1 MHRKPRPLQL
11 CSAGLQTGSDLPSFQ
26 DSDSGNTAPADTD
39 PRSRTRG
46 AARGRLGLPL
56 APGRAALLRGG
67 EGQAPSRG
75 MEMSP
80 ISAGAGQAGHR
91 SVLGR
96 IGHTTHLNSARSTV
110 ESHLG
115 LTPLIAG
122 VVSAVQG
129 SDRCQEGKG
138 PAERGGTLWGSL
150 LAGWLLSLDKD
161 TQGGFA
167 VPRPWGYRGGGLHFH
182 CLTCGICRSGC
193 SEPS

>member
-80 ISAGAGQAGHR
+80 SQQVQARQGTDLCWDG
-91 SVLGR
+91 SV
-96 IGHTTHLNSARSTV
+96 
-110 ESHLG
+110 
-115 LTPLIAG
+115 TPRA
-122 VVSAVQG
+122 
-129 SDRCQEGKG
+129 
-138 PAERGGTLWGSL
+138 
-150 LAGWLLSLDKD
+150 
-161 TQGGFA
+161 
-167 VPRPWGYRGGGLHFH
+167 
-182 CLTCGICRSGC
+182 
-193 SEPS
+193 